1 MRFTE
6 EDLKK
11 MLQNPSLK
19 INNHTKKEQVD
30 KNKSIILGLKDD
42 IETKNNKRKGVD
54 VSKTISTISSSLIQV
69 DSCNESGKEN
79 FSVWYPGVRIL
90 SLNEIF
96 AILEKRKYE
105 AFKYKK
111 AWQEAIQKAVMLTPV
126 SRRPYFNGPTR
137 LTLYRRGAR
146 LIDLDSFQTMF
157 KYPIDALRYSG
168 ILAEDNPNI
177 IVETKSIQEKGEKA
191 VGLKLERLYDWQENE
206 IGDIHLKWFG
216 IPEKNKI

>member
-6 EDLKK
+6 DDLKK
-11 MLQNPSLK
+11 MLQNPALK
-19 INNHTKKEQVD
+19 INDSKKTKQVE
-30 KNKSIILGLKDD
+30 KNKKIISEIKEN
-42 IETKNNKRKGVD
+42 IEEKNNKRKGVD
-54 VSKTISTISSSLIQV
+54 VSKTISTISTSLIQV
-69 DSCNESGKEN
+69 NSCNIKGKES
-79 FSVWYPGVRIL
+79 FAVWYPGVRIL

-96 AILEKRKYE
+96 AILERRKYE

-126 SRRPYFNGPTR
+126 SQRPYFDGPTK

-177 IVETKSIQEKGEKA
+177 IVETKSVQEKGEKA
-191 VGLKLERLYDWQENE
+191 VALKLERLYDWQDKEVE
-206 IGDIHLKWFG
+206 DIHLKWFG
-216 IPEKNKI
+216 KPEK